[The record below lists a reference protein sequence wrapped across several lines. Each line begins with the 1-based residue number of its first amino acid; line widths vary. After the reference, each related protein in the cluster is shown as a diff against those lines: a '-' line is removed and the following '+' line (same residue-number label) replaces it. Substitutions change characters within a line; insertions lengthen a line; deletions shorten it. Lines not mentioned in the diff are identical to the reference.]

1 MKAVLDFHIMALKE
15 GREKMQVEIK
25 IDQSC
30 TEPKVMIW
38 TAAVT
43 EEVNRILD
51 RGLRLYF

>member
-1 MKAVLDFHIMALKE
+1 MLDFHIMALKE

-51 RGLRLYF
+51 KLS